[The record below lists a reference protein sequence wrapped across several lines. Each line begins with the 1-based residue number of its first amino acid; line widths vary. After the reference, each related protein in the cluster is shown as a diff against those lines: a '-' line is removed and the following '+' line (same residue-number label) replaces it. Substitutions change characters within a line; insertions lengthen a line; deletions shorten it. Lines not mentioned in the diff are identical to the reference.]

1 MMAVIRTLLLA
12 FILLL
17 VRTSFSAAGEMP
29 VIGFVNTATEQS
41 SQRYVNAFRA
51 GLAQGGRDEGKNVAV
66 EYRWSEGDRKKLD
79 GLVGHFQRRNVDL
92 LVASG
97 GSPAALVAKARV
109 STIPVVFQVG
119 VDPVE
124 IGLVSS
130 LARPGGNIT
139 GVTMLA
145 VELGSKRLE
154 LIKEVVPAA
163 RKIVLL
169 INPNSSGSPILQR
182 DMKSAVAVMGVEL
195 DLVYAG
201 AEREIEDAFAR
212 IQQVKPDAL
221 IIGADP
227 LFNGIAAKLAQL
239 ALQFRIPAIYQ
250 FLEFAEAGGLISYGG
265 SITDAYRQ
273 VGLYSA
279 RILNGDKP
287 ADLPVQQSTKL
298 ELIIN
303 LRTAKSL
310 GISLPASLIARADE
324 VIE

>member
-1 MMAVIRTLLLA
+1 VKRTFPSAFLLL
-12 FILLL
+12 IG
-17 VRTSFSAAGEMP
+17 TSFSAAGEMP
-29 VIGFVNTATEQS
+29 VVGFVNTATEQT
-41 SQRYVNAFRA
+41 SQRLVSAFRA
-51 GLAQGGRDEGKNVAV
+51 GLAEGGRVEGKNVAV
-66 EYRWSEGDRKKLD
+66 EYRWGEDDTKRLD
-79 GLVGHFQRRNVDL
+79 GFIGDFQRRNVDL

-97 GSPAALVAKARV
+97 GSPAALAAKARV

-119 VDPVE
+119 VDPVA

-130 LARPGGNIT
+130 LARPGGNMT
-139 GVTMLA
+139 GATMLG

-154 LIKEVVPAA
+154 LIKEVVPTA
-163 RKIVLL
+163 RKVVLL
-169 INPNSSGSPILQR
+169 INPKSSGSPMLER
-182 DMKSAVAVMGVEL
+182 DMKSAVAVMGLEL
-195 DLVYAG
+195 ELVNAS
-201 AEREIEDAFAR
+201 AETEIEDAFAR
-212 IQQVKPDAL
+212 IRQVKPDAL

-227 LFNGIAAKLAQL
+227 LFNGLAAKVAHL

-273 VGLYSA
+273 VGFYSA

-287 ADLPVQQSTKL
+287 SDLPVQQSTRL

-310 GISLPASLIARADE
+310 GISIPPSLIARADE

>member
-79 GLVGHFQRRNVDL
+79 ELVGDFQRRNVDL

-97 GSPAALVAKARV
+97 GSPAALVAKTRA

-130 LARPGGNIT
+130 LARPGSNMT

-195 DLVYAG
+195 ELVYAS
-201 AEREIEDAFAR
+201 AETEIEDAFAR

-310 GISLPASLIARADE
+310 GISLPASLMARADE

>member
-1 MMAVIRTLLLA
+1 VKITFFSA
-12 FILLL
+12 FLLLL
-17 VRTSFSAAGEMP
+17 VRTSFVVASELP

-41 SQRYVNAFRA
+41 SQRYVSAFKA
-51 GLAQGGRDEGKNVAV
+51 GLSQGGRDEGRNVAV

-79 GLVGHFQRRNVDL
+79 ELIGDFQRRNVDL

-97 GSPAALVAKARV
+97 GSPAALAAKARV

-124 IGLVSS
+124 IGLVGS
-130 LARPGGNIT
+130 LARPGGNMT
-139 GVTMLA
+139 GATMLA
-145 VELGSKRLE
+145 VELGAKRLE

-169 INPNSSGSPILQR
+169 INPKSSGSPILER
-182 DMKSAVAVMGVEL
+182 DMKSAVAVMGLELQLVE
-195 DLVYAG
+195 VST
-201 AEREIEDAFAR
+201 ETEIEDAFAR
-212 IQQVKPDAL
+212 IGQARPDAL
-221 IIGADP
+221 IVGADP
-227 LFNGIAAKLAQL
+227 LFNGIAAKLAHL
-239 ALQFRIPAIYQ
+239 ALQLRIPAIYQ

-287 ADLPVQQSTKL
+287 SDLPVQQSTKL

-310 GISLPASLIARADE
+310 GISVPASLIARADE